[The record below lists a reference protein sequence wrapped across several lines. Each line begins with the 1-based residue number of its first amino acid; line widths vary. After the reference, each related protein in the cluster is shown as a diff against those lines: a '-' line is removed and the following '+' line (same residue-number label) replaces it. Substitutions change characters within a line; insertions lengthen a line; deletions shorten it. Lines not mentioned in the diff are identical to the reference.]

1 MLLVTGMSAMA
12 DDVAD
17 NRGRMLSPERI
28 EFAPYWSL
36 RLQAGIAETLGETS
50 FSDMLSPAAALSAGY
65 HFAPAWSV
73 RLGVSGWQA
82 KGAWVS
88 PRRVYKYDFIQG
100 NADIVMSLSNIIG
113 GFRPDRRVDFYAFL
127 GVGVINAFN
136 NDEAANGLEYA
147 DQLKYLWTGH
157 KWFVAGRAGVGAD
170 INLSRY
176 VAFNVEV
183 NANMMSDR
191 FNSKRG
197 GSVDW
202 QFNALAGFTFK
213 FGKGT
218 RKVPAVYEEL
228 PPAPVAAAP
237 VKEEPKVTPKPVEQ
251 PKPEVKVEKIT
262 ENIFFL
268 INSSKIIASQEGKV
282 AAVVD
287 YMKRNPG
294 ATVVVTGYADKAT
307 GTSRYNKTLSDRR
320 AKAVGDA
327 LLDAGISADRISMS
341 GKGDSEQPFV
351 QNDDNRVV
359 IMIAE

>member
-1 MLLVTGMSAMA
+1 M
-12 DDVAD
+12 
-17 NRGRMLSPERI
+17 
-28 EFAPYWSL
+28 
-36 RLQAGIAETLGETS
+36 
-50 FSDMLSPAAALSAGY
+50 
-65 HFAPAWSV
+65 
-73 RLGVSGWQA
+73 
-82 KGAWVS
+82 
-88 PRRVYKYDFIQG
+88 
-100 NADIVMSLSNIIG
+100 
-113 GFRPDRRVDFYAFL
+113 
-127 GVGVINAFN
+127 
-136 NDEAANGLEYA
+136 
-147 DQLKYLWTGH
+147 
-157 KWFVAGRAGVGAD
+157 
-170 INLSRY
+170 
-176 VAFNVEV
+176 
-183 NANMMSDR
+183 
-191 FNSKRG
+191 
-197 GSVDW
+197 
-202 QFNALAGFTFK
+202 
-213 FGKGT
+213 
-218 RKVPAVYEEL
+218 YEEL

-268 INSSKIIASQEGKV
+268 INSSKIRASQEGKV

-307 GTSRYNKTLSDRR
+307 GTSRYNKTLSERR